1 MTSPTAEVVTVT
13 VDRSKCQGYGQCCF
27 EADDVFHLDEDGKLV
42 YIPESTAGRRAD
54 IERAA
59 DVCPMQA
66 ITVA

>member
-1 MTSPTAEVVTVT
+1 MTSSEAAVVTVT

-27 EADDVFHLDEDGKLV
+27 EADDVFHLDEDGVLA
-42 YIPESTAGRRAD
+42 YISESAASRRAD